1 MAFAKMYTAL
11 AVTLLSFLRISVCTS
26 NEYCVI
32 GAGPAGL
39 QMGYFLE
46 RAGRDYVIL
55 ERDSTAGWFY
65 KKYPR
70 HRTLISINKR
80 FTGQTNKEFNMRHDW
95 NSLISDDESLLIKH
109 YTKEFFP
116 PADLMVK
123 YLKDFARQLKLK
135 AKYGVNVRHVSKEN
149 DTFVLKDK
157 IGRIFHCRYVI
168 VSTGLWVEN
177 KPKNVTGAE
186 YVTPYSKMSVNADD
200 YEGKSLLIIGRGNSG
215 FETAQHLA
223 GAANY
228 IHMMSRERLRFS
240 WETHYV
246 GDLRAVNDGPIDTY
260 QLKSLDGQFE
270 GDITAMKFWKD
281 KNGRIHATDGAG
293 EPDNSAVREPYD
305 AVITCMGFKFD
316 FGIFDKKIRPLKAE
330 GPRKKYPKIKEN
342 YESTTTKDLY
352 FAGTIIH
359 SLDWR
364 KSAGGFIHG
373 FRYTTRA
380 LHHVLEYRNHGV
392 EWPHVTLPFTE
403 ILNTLTKRLNE
414 ASGIYQMF
422 NCLVDV
428 IVFRDDGKFEYFEEF
443 PKGLIPEFESHT
455 GRPFTRGIVINLEYG
470 KNFSGPGSDP
480 FKEERATGEVNEAH
494 LSNFLHPVLYY
505 YKKPIE
511 ELTPEGNLPRP
522 DRLHHVVEDFL
533 AMWNALLHHHLPL
546 RWFLENAIGEDT
558 RHFFA
563 EDCLQ
568 IAMISKDIPV
578 YCKEHYMKGAML
590 HRPANVKAK
599 LVLDVASKEP
609 ELAA

>member
-1 MAFAKMYTAL
+1 MEKQKLLLIFL
-11 AVTLLSFLRISVCTS
+11 ISNLQFLLSTATD
-26 NEYCVI
+26 YCVI
-32 GAGPAGL
+32 GAGPSGL

-46 RAGRDYVIL
+46 RAGRDYVIF
-55 ERDSTAGWFY
+55 ERDTSAGWFY

-95 NSLISDDESLLIKH
+95 NSLISDDESLLLKH

-116 PADLMVK
+116 PADKMVE
-123 YLKDFARQLKLK
+123 YLRDFATRLNLK
-135 AKYGVNVRHVSKEN
+135 AKYGVNIRRVVKHPEN
-149 DTFVLKDK
+149 DTFTLYDK
-157 IGRIFHCRYVI
+157 KTNPYQCKYLI

-177 KPKNVTGAE
+177 NPKNISGIENTVS
-186 YVTPYSKMSVNADD
+186 YSKMSVNADD
-200 YEGKSLLIIGRGNSG
+200 YEGKSVFIIGRGNSA

-228 IHMMSRERLRFS
+228 IHMMSRERARFS

-270 GDITAMKFWKD
+270 GDIRHMNFN
-281 KNGRIHATDGAG
+281 KNKEGKIQVGGSG

-305 AVITCMGFKFD
+305 VIIRCMGFKFD
-316 FGIFDKKIRPLKAE
+316 FGIFDKPVRPKRAD
-330 GPRKKYPKIKEN
+330 GPRKKYPMIHHN
-342 YESTTTKDLY
+342 YESTVTKNIF
-352 FAGTIIH
+352 FAGTITH

-380 LHHVLEYRNHGV
+380 LHHLLEYRNHGV
-392 EWPHVTLPFTE
+392 KWPHLTLRNTE
-403 ILNTLTKRLNE
+403 LLNTLTKRLNE

-422 NCLVDV
+422 GVLVDV
-428 IVFRDDGKFEYFEEF
+428 IVLQDDGQFQYFEEF
-443 PKGLIPEFESHT
+443 PKGLIPEFQKHT
-455 GRPFTRGIVINLEYG
+455 GVPFKRGIVLNLEYG

-480 FKEERATGEVNEAH
+480 FKEERAVGEVVDAH

-505 YKKPIE
+505 YSSPVTN
-511 ELTPEGNLPRP
+511 LTSEGDLPRP
-522 DRLHHVVEDFL
+522 DFLHHILEDFL
-533 AMWNALLHHHLPL
+533 AMWDALLHHHLPL
-546 RWFLENAIGEDT
+546 RWFLEKAVGEDL

-568 IAMISKDIPV
+568 IAMISKNLPI
-578 YCKEHYMKGAML
+578 YCREHYLKGSML
-590 HRPANVKAK
+590 DRPSETHDQ
-599 LVLDVASKEP
+599 LVLELQAKASE
-609 ELAA
+609 AA